1 MKENNQE
8 QKKDIMKGLF
18 TPSQKEKMAFS
29 PVVEESQAKELP
41 KVEVKSKDFL
51 AKAKKEEVGTKKRT
65 YNIPVEILDDMAK
78 VVYMNRDLN
87 NQTELLI
94 QALKKYLSSKEV
106 KALLE
111 EYETLKK

>member
-41 KVEVKSKDFL
+41 KVEDIKKDKP
-51 AKAKKEEVGTKKRT
+51 KAKKEEVGTKKRT

-94 QALKKYLSSKEV
+94 QALRKYLSSKEV